1 MKSSEVARKGK
12 IMDMCGPT
20 KGSNVTLTLM
30 GGGLSSFLQEMN
42 GINNDL
48 Q

>member
-1 MKSSEVARKGK
+1 VKSIEVARKGK
-12 IMDMCGPT
+12 IIDMCGPT

-30 GGGLSSFLQEMN
+30 GRLSSFLQEMN
-42 GINNDL
+42 DINTDP